1 MPPIDH
7 QGMIIEHVAEL
18 KSLREGANQRGER
31 LKSVESQVQIIS
43 AEMGIKIRD
52 NGERDRE
59 LARLQKR
66 IDCFETD
73 DKTLAEKVN
82 ELRTNQARILGLL
95 ENKDKSL
102 SRRDKY
108 IIFIFGSIVTV
119 CGIVAGIV
127 L

>member
-1 MPPIDH
+1 MRAWWSPAIATA
-7 QGMIIEHVAEL
+7 G
-18 KSLREGANQRGER
+18 R
-31 LKSVESQVQIIS
+31 SQHDC
-43 AEMGIKIRD
+43 G